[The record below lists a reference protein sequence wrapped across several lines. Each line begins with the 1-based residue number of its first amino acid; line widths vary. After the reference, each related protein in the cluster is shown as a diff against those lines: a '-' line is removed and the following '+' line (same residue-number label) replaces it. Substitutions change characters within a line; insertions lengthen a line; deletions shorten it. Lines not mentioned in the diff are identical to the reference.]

1 MGDITANR
9 KLRDCLF
16 TDLFQN
22 KKYLLRLYKTLHPE
36 DVTANEDSLTNVTIK
51 QVLTDGIYNDL
62 GFMVDDRLIILVE
75 AQSTWSINIVIRGLM
90 YLVNSYQD
98 YINDNKLNIY
108 GRHGLKIPVPEL
120 YVIYTDYRGD
130 KPDILSLSK
139 DFFAGQKTCLDLEV
153 KVIYLDE
160 SNSIINQYIMFCMV
174 YGEQRQI
181 YKNNSERAIKET
193 IRICKDRNILKEYLL
208 SREKEVFSMMFD
220 LYDQETIMD
229 RWKLEIENESM
240 AKGRQEGIQE
250 GIQKGLSSVVIFM
263 NNKGFSVQ
271 DIVNNTGLPEN
282 EILFYINNKKSD

>member
-130 KPDILSLSK
+130 KPDTFVFKQGL
-139 DFFAGQKTCLDLEV
+139 
-153 KVIYLDE
+153 
-160 SNSIINQYIMFCMV
+160 FC
-174 YGEQRQI
+174 
-181 YKNNSERAIKET
+181 RA
-193 IRICKDRNILKEYLL
+193 
-208 SREKEVFSMMFD
+208 
-220 LYDQETIMD
+220 
-229 RWKLEIENESM
+229 ENM
-240 AKGRQEGIQE
+240 LGA
-250 GIQKGLSSVVIFM
+250 
-263 NNKGFSVQ
+263 
-271 DIVNNTGLPEN
+271 
-282 EILFYINNKKSD
+282 